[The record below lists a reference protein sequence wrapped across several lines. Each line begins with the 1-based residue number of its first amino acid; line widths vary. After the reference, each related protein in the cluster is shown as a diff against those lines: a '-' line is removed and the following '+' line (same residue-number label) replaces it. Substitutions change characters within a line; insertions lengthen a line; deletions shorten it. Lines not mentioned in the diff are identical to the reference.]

1 MHDRSAGSEYPL
13 HRHSANGNAL
23 PPARAGEGGQDD
35 EISLQ
40 EILNVLRK
48 SKWLILGCFLGV
60 LTLAALYVV
69 LKTPQ
74 YRATTSVLVDEQ
86 QSTPQ
91 LGELMGLSGAQNNIA
106 NEVEILKSRT
116 IALGV
121 ADRLLDEQNVPGTG
135 ERLSILTP
143 PEEEELTRLD
153 VMHRLRNSYVTV
165 QPVGREVDLIDI
177 AVASPQPQEA
187 TLVANLYA
195 EEFVA
200 YNRASSRRRVSASR
214 EFLSDMT
221 DRFRQELEGAEDTLM
236 TFLTEEEVI
245 APEAEVQQLLEQIKD
260 LSTRRYVAQL
270 EREAA
275 LTKLDDLRAEMR
287 RIAPDL
293 AQQLASGEDLA
304 LTRLKRERA
313 NLVTELEKKYA
324 NNPSLREDSSSQ
336 NAQIGRLKR
345 RADALQQ
352 EINKRARQLVA
363 EAVQNG
369 GGGVEEMEV
378 APPVGGS
385 AEDFSNGTSS
395 AAGGASGE
403 QLMSAYGTQ
412 TTLGNLNSLQRRMTG
427 LEIEARA
434 QEARLEIIGE
444 NLGRYQAELR
454 RIPNKEIVL
463 GRLRRT
469 MDTQEQI
476 YNTLIQQ
483 LQEARVA
490 EQSELGYVEV
500 VDEALVPEQPF
511 SPRVLLILV
520 LGSLLGVVLGVGLA
534 FVRNAVDNKV
544 HKPED
549 LRRRGYS
556 VVGVVPDMKQLVKS
570 DFDGRERITV
580 DGHSYSTR
588 LVALLN
594 PLSPIAENYRR
605 LRTSIQFSR
614 PDTEVQ
620 TVMVTSSGPGEG
632 KSVTSMNL
640 ALTMAQTGRRTV
652 YVDADLRR
660 STGHQM
666 MGIAREPGLVDL
678 LFEAYPLGLDR
689 FSTAADN
696 LSVIPAGSTSPNP
709 SELLGSKKMSDFV
722 ARLRKEFD
730 VVIIDTPPV
739 LAVTDALLIA
749 PQCDVTVLVA
759 SANETPWHA
768 LERSTE
774 SLREVG
780 TRPAGIVLNRFD
792 PKTAYGSYG
801 YGYGYGYGY
810 NEYYG
815 EKPASQA

>member
-13 HRHSANGNAL
+13 HRHSANGEAL
-23 PPARAGEGGQDD
+23 PPARAEEIEDD

-40 EILNVLRK
+40 EILDVLRK

-60 LTLAALYVV
+60 LALAALYVF

-74 YRATTSVLVDEQ
+74 YRATTSILVDEQ

-121 ADRLLDEQNVPGTG
+121 ADRLLDEQNVPGTS
-135 ERLSILTP
+135 ERLSVLEP

-153 VMHRLRNSYVTV
+153 VMHRLREAYVTI

-177 AVASPQPQEA
+177 AVASSQPREA

-195 EEFVA
+195 DEFVA

-236 TFLTEEEVI
+236 TFLTEEQVI
-245 APEAEVQQLLEQIKD
+245 APEEEVRQLLEQIRD

-275 LTKLDDLRAEMR
+275 LAKLDDLRAEMR

-293 AQQLASGEDLA
+293 AQQLASGEDLELA
-304 LTRLKRERA
+304 QLKRERA
-313 NLVTELEKKYA
+313 DLVTELEKKYA
-324 NNPSLREDSSSQ
+324 NNPSLREDGASQ
-336 NAQIGRLKR
+336 NAQINNLKR
-345 RADALQQ
+345 RIDALQQ
-352 EINKRARQLVA
+352 EIEKRAQQLVA

-369 GGGVEEMEV
+369 AAGVEAMEV
-378 APPVGGS
+378 APPAVGGTEGVSPDGS
-385 AEDFSNGTSS
+385 AG
-395 AAGGASGE
+395 GE

-434 QEARLEIIGE
+434 QEARLEVIGE

-454 RIPNKEIVL
+454 SIPNKEIVL

-476 YNTLIQQ
+476 YNSLIQQ

-500 VDEALVPEQPF
+500 VDEAIVPEQPF
-511 SPRVLLILV
+511 SPKVPLALA
-520 LGSLLGVVLGVGLA
+520 LGGLLGLMLGVGLA
-534 FVRNAVDNKV
+534 FARNAVDNKV

-549 LRRRGYS
+549 LRRRGYG

-620 TVMVTSSGPGEG
+620 AVMVTSSGPGEG

-666 MGIAREPGLVDL
+666 MGLAREPGLVDL
-678 LFEAYPLGLDR
+678 LFEPYPSGLDR

-709 SELLGSKKMSDFV
+709 SELLGSKKMRDFI

-730 VVIIDTPPV
+730 IIIIDTPPV

-759 SANETPWHA
+759 SASETPWQA

-792 PKTAYGSYG
+792 PKAAYGSYG

-810 NEYYG
+810 DEYYG
-815 EKPASQA
+815 EKPATQA